1 MPFIGNDEL
10 IVTSQIAAQRELFG
24 LEARVNKLDNCEID
38 FRDIFARPI
47 KDRCYEFFNLVERVY
62 SCAGLYA
69 FPESWAAMA
78 AEY

>member
-1 MPFIGNDEL
+1 MPFIGNNEL
-10 IVTSQIAAQRELFG
+10 IVSSQISAQGKLFS
-24 LEARVNKLDNCEID
+24 LEFRVDELDNCEIN
-38 FRDIFARPI
+38 FRDVFARPI

-69 FPESWAAMA
+69 FPDSWAAMA